1 MSGDTALAFWSLSIW
16 LALTPGPDNM
26 FVMAQS
32 VQSGARSGWVV
43 VLGLCTGLMVHTT
56 AVALGLA
63 AALASMPRA
72 LQAIQLLGAGYLLYL
87 AWGAWHAPA
96 APLQALEP
104 GPSPQRESARR
115 GSLWPLWRRGLFMN
129 LSNPK
134 VGLFFLALLPQFVD
148 PTQGAAVPQIAML
161 GALFMLATLLVF
173 GSISYFAGKVADVIR
188 GRPGIQRVLARLSS
202 VVLALLGLRL
212 LATL

>member
-1 MSGDTALAFWSLSIW
+1 
-16 LALTPGPDNM
+16 
-26 FVMAQS
+26 
-32 VQSGARSGWVV
+32 
-43 VLGLCTGLMVHTT
+43 
-56 AVALGLA
+56 
-63 AALASMPRA
+63 
-72 LQAIQLLGAGYLLYL
+72 
-87 AWGAWHAPA
+87 
-96 APLQALEP
+96 
-104 GPSPQRESARR
+104 
-115 GSLWPLWRRGLFMN
+115 MN

-202 VVLALLGLRL
+202 VVFALLGLRL